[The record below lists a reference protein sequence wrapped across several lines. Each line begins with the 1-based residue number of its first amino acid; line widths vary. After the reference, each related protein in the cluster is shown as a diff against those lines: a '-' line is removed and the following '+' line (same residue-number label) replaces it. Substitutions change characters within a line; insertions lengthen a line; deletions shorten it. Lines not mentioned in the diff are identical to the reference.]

1 MEEQPAVVN
10 SGAAPA
16 SATSEVL
23 IVAVGSSNPSKVK
36 AVEDAFKSVFPQSG
50 IRAIPFGVESGVA
63 DQVSAP
69 SACLYCMWM
78 SATMQWNHV

>member
-1 MEEQPAVVN
+1 MEEARAVVN

-16 SATSEVL
+16 SEVL
-23 IVAVGSSNPSKVK
+23 VVAVGSSNPSKVK
-36 AVEDAFKSVFPQSG
+36 AVEDAFKSVFPESG

-69 SACLYCMWM
+69 SACLYCMSM
-78 SATMQWNHV
+78 CATMHWNQV